1 MIDFCHIT
9 PTPHLDLVRHKST
22 HLVLAHL
29 LEEDED
35 YMEFYRTKSEYP
47 HIDSTIIMDNSAF
60 EMFKRNEPMYPT
72 EKLVDLALSVKA
84 DYVVMSDYPTEPSS
98 KTIKAAESMIP
109 ELRDNGLGTFYCPQ
123 SEPGDIEDLMA
134 GYAWGFTHPEI
145 DYVAVSILNVPLA
158 FGVESGNNLQRF
170 MSRWRWMSMLADR
183 WLLHNDKKIHFLG
196 MVDGPREIELVKEY
210 HDVIDT
216 WDSSAAV
223 WAGLNGIKFDNSPT
237 GLMNG
242 KFEKEVDFS
251 ARIEDP
257 EYINTACQNM
267 QYIDKLCEGDQ
278 W

>member
-1 MIDFCHIT
+1 MA
-9 PTPHLDLVRHKST
+9 LVR
-22 HLVLAHL
+22 
-29 LEEDED
+29 
-35 YMEFYRTKSEYP
+35 
-47 HIDSTIIMDNSAF
+47 
-60 EMFKRNEPMYPT
+60 
-72 EKLVDLALSVKA
+72 
-84 DYVVMSDYPTEPSS
+84 
-98 KTIKAAESMIP
+98 
-109 ELRDNGLGTFYCPQ
+109 
-123 SEPGDIEDLMA
+123 
-134 GYAWGFTHPEI
+134 YAWGFTHPEI

-170 MSRWRWMSMLADR
+170 MSRWRWMRMLTER

-223 WAGLNGIKFDNSPT
+223 WAGLNGIMFDNSPT

-257 EYINTACQNM
+257 VYAKLACQNM
-267 QYIDKLCEGDQ
+267 RYIDKLCEGDQ

>member
-1 MIDFCHIT
+1 
-9 PTPHLDLVRHKST
+9 
-22 HLVLAHL
+22 
-29 LEEDED
+29 
-35 YMEFYRTKSEYP
+35 
-47 HIDSTIIMDNSAF
+47 
-60 EMFKRNEPMYPT
+60 
-72 EKLVDLALSVKA
+72 
-84 DYVVMSDYPTEPSS
+84 
-98 KTIKAAESMIP
+98 
-109 ELRDNGLGTFYCPQ
+109 
-123 SEPGDIEDLMA
+123 
-134 GYAWGFTHPEI
+134 
-145 DYVAVSILNVPLA
+145 
-158 FGVESGNNLQRF
+158 
-170 MSRWRWMSMLADR
+170 MSMLADR

-210 HDVIDT
+210 HDVINT

-251 ARIEDP
+251 TRIEDP